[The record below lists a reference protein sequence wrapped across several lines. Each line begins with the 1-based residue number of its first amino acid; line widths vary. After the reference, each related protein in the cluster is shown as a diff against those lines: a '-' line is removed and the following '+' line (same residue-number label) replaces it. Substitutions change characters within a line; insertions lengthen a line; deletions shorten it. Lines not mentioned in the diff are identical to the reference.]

1 MPDYDVV
8 VIGAGNA
15 GLTSALT
22 LAKSGARVLLL
33 EKHNIPGGCATSFI
47 RGRFEFEVSLHQLS
61 GIGSE
66 QKPGPLRMLL
76 GELGI
81 LDKIELVEMKDLYRL
96 VVPGKIDMTL
106 KAERRAVVETLKER
120 FPNEGP
126 SIESFFDFLYKF
138 ASEMVG
144 VAFARDPAAS
154 REKYPLFF
162 KYALKPTQ
170 QVLDEYLKDPLLKSI
185 ITTYWSYLGLPPSL
199 LPFADF
205 AVMLWAYIEFKPYHI
220 KGGSQALSNA
230 ILDSFLQA
238 GGTARFNCAAWK
250 ISAAGGK
257 VRGVGTEDGEEI
269 SCDYVLSNAST
280 LLTYT
285 DLIGAENLPKES
297 FRNFAGKTLGPSGF
311 TVFLGFDCEPADLGI
326 TETTN
331 FISRQADPDVSFA
344 CWRTLD
350 PPDGVALSCYD
361 VSDPDFSP
369 AGACQAALVTLQYA
383 EPWLSLPPSKYSE
396 VKYRIAQDMIN
407 LAREVFPR
415 ITHHLEEVE
424 VSTPL
429 THMRY
434 LGHPGGAIYGFDQ
447 YAKDSYFFED
457 RRSPV
462 QGLYFAGSWVA
473 PGGYQTTLQSGVSA
487 GRAILKSMSKRN
499 V

>member
-1 MPDYDVV
+1 MPHYNVV

-22 LAKSGARVLLL
+22 LAKSGAKVLLL
-33 EKHNIPGGCATSFI
+33 ERHNIPGGCATSFI

-76 GELGI
+76 GELGV
-81 LDKIELVEMKDLYRL
+81 LDKIELVEMKNLYRL
-96 VVPGKIDMTL
+96 VIPGKIDIIL
-106 KAERRAVVETLKER
+106 KAEREPIEETLKER
-120 FPNEGP
+120 FPTEGS
-126 SIESFFDFLYKF
+126 SIEFFFDFLYRF

-162 KYALKPTQ
+162 TYALKPTQ

-185 ITTYWSYLGLPPSL
+185 ITTYWSYLGLPPSR

-205 AVMLWAYIEFKPYHI
+205 AVLLWAYIEFKPYHI

-230 ILDSFLQA
+230 LLDSFLQA
-238 GGTARFNCAAWK
+238 GGEVRFNCAARR
-250 ISAAGGK
+250 ISAPRGMVQG
-257 VRGVGTEDGEEI
+257 VRTEDGEEI
-269 SCDYVLSNAST
+269 PCDFVLSNAST

-285 DLIGAENLPKES
+285 DLIGAEDLPKGS
-297 FRNFAGKTLGPSGF
+297 FRTFAGKTLGPSGF
-311 TVFLGFDCEPADLGI
+311 TVFLGFDCEPQDLGI
-326 TETTN
+326 SETTN
-331 FISRQADPDVSFA
+331 FISRQPDPEVSFA
-344 CWRTLD
+344 CWRTLA

-369 AGACQAALVTLQYA
+369 PGACQAALVTLQYA
-383 EPWLSLPPSKYSE
+383 EPWLSLPPSRYRE
-396 VKYRIAQDMIN
+396 VKYRIAQDMID
-407 LAREVFPR
+407 LAGKVFPK
-415 ITHHLEEVE
+415 ITDHLEEVE
-424 VSTPL
+424 VGTPL

-434 LGHPGGAIYGFDQ
+434 LGHPAGAIYGFDQ
-447 YAKDSYFFED
+447 YAKDSYFFEE
-457 RRSPV
+457 RRSPL

-487 GRAILKSMSKRN
+487 ARAILKSMSKKTT
-499 V
+499 

>member
-1 MPDYDVV
+1 MPDYDAI
-8 VIGAGNA
+8 VIGAGNG

-22 LAKSGARVLLL
+22 LAKNGLKVLLL
-33 EKHNIPGGCATSFI
+33 ERHNVPGGCATSFI

-81 LDKIELVEMKDLYRL
+81 LDKIELVEMKDLYR
-96 VVPGKIDMTL
+96 VVIPGQIDISL
-106 KAERRAVVETLKER
+106 RAERGAIVETLKER
-120 FPNEGP
+120 FPREGS
-126 SIESFFDFLYKF
+126 SIERFFDFLYKF
-138 ASEMVG
+138 ASEMVA

-170 QVLDEYLKDPLLKSI
+170 QVVDEHLKDPLLKSI
-185 ITTYWSYLGLPPSL
+185 ITTYWSYLGMPPSL

-205 AVMLWAYIEFKPYHI
+205 AVMLWAYIEFKPYHL

-238 GGTARFNCAAWK
+238 GGTVRFNCAAQK
-250 ISAAGGK
+250 ILAAGRTVK
-257 VRGVGTEDGEEI
+257 GVATENGEEI
-269 SCDYVLSNAST
+269 SSDYVLSNAST

-285 DLIGAENLPKES
+285 DLIGPENLPKDS
-297 FRNFAGKTLGPSGF
+297 FQAFGGKTIGPSGF
-311 TVFLGFDCEPADLGI
+311 TVFLGFDCEPGDLGI
-326 TETTN
+326 AETTN
-331 FISRQADPDVSFA
+331 FISRQLDPEVSFA
-344 CWRTLD
+344 RWRTLD
-350 PPDGVALSCYD
+350 APDGVAISCYD

-369 AGACQAALVTLQYA
+369 PGTCQAALVTLQYA
-383 EPWLSLPPSKYSE
+383 ESWLSLPPSKYLE
-396 VKYRIAQDMIN
+396 VKYRVAQEMID
-407 LAREVFPR
+407 LAAEVFPK
-415 ITHHLEEVE
+415 IPHHLEEVD

-447 YAKDSYFFED
+447 YAKDSSFFED

-487 GRAILKSMSKRN
+487 ARAILKSMSKKN
-499 V
+499 A

>member
-33 EKHNIPGGCATSFI
+33 ERHNIPGGCATSFI

-81 LDKIELVEMKDLYRL
+81 LDKVELVEMKDLYRL
-96 VVPGKIDMTL
+96 VIPGKIDLTL
-106 KAERRAVVETLKER
+106 KAERGAVVDTLKER

-126 SIESFFDFLYKF
+126 SIERFFDFLYKF
-138 ASEMVG
+138 AAEMVG

-238 GGTARFNCAAWK
+238 GGTVRFNCAARR
-250 ISAAGGK
+250 ISAPGGK
-257 VRGVGTEDGEEI
+257 VKGVGTEDGEEI
-269 SCDYVLSNAST
+269 SCTHVLSNAST

-285 DLIGAENLPKES
+285 DMIGAENLPKES
-297 FRNFAGKTLGPSGF
+297 FRTFAGKTLGPSGF

-326 TETTN
+326 SATTN
-331 FISRQADPDVSFA
+331 FISRQPDPEVSFS

-350 PPDGVALSCYD
+350 APDGVALSCYD

-369 AGACQAALVTLQYA
+369 PGSCQAALVTLQYA
-383 EPWLSLPPSKYSE
+383 EPWLSLPPSKYPE
-396 VKYRIAQDMIN
+396 VKYRIARDMIN
-407 LAREVFPR
+407 LAGEVFPK
-415 ITHHLEEVE
+415 ITRHLEEVE

-487 GRAILKSMSKRN
+487 GRAILKSMSKKN

>member
-22 LAKSGARVLLL
+22 LAKSGAKVLLL
-33 EKHNIPGGCATSFI
+33 ERHNIPGGCATSFI

-81 LDKIELVEMKDLYRL
+81 LDKIELVEMKDLFRL
-96 VVPGKIDMTL
+96 VIPGKIDIAL
-106 KAERRAVVETLKER
+106 KAERGAVVETLRER

-126 SIESFFDFLYKF
+126 SIARFFDFLYKF

-170 QVLDEYLKDPLLKSI
+170 QVLNEYLQDPLLKSI
-185 ITTYWSYLGLPPSL
+185 ITTYWSYLGLPPSH

-205 AVMLWAYIEFKPYHI
+205 AIMLWAYIEFKPYHI
-220 KGGSQALSNA
+220 NEGSQALSNA

-238 GGTARFNCAAWK
+238 GGTARLNCAARK
-250 ISAAGGK
+250 ISASGGK
-257 VRGVGTEDGEEI
+257 VRGVWTEDGVEV

-285 DLIGAENLPKES
+285 DLIGAENLPRES

-326 TETTN
+326 AETTN
-331 FISRQADPDVSFA
+331 FISRQPDPEVSFA

-350 PPDGVALSCYD
+350 APDGVALSCYD

-369 AGACQAALVTLQYA
+369 PGSCQAALVTLQYA
-383 EPWLSLPPSKYSE
+383 EPWLFLPPSKYSE
-396 VKYRIAQDMIN
+396 VKYRIAQEMID
-407 LAREVFPR
+407 LAGQVFPQ
-415 ITHHLEEVE
+415 ITPHLEEVE
-424 VSTPL
+424 VGTPL

-447 YAKDSYFFED
+447 YAKDSYFFEE
-457 RRSPV
+457 RRSPI

-487 GRAILKSMSKRN
+487 ARAILKSMSKRN

>member
-1 MPDYDVV
+1 MSHYDVA

-22 LAKSGARVLLL
+22 LAKSGSRVLLL
-33 EKHNIPGGCATSFI
+33 ERHNIPGGCATSFI

-81 LDKIELVEMKDLYRL
+81 LDKVELVEMKDLYRL
-96 VVPGKIDMTL
+96 VIPGKVDMIL
-106 KAERRAVVETLKER
+106 KAERGAVLRTLQER
-120 FPNEGP
+120 FPNESP
-126 SIESFFDFLYKF
+126 SLERFFDFLYKF

-154 REKYPLFF
+154 RGKYPLFF

-170 QVLDEYLKDPLLKSI
+170 QVLDEYLQDPLLKSI
-185 ITTYWSYLGLPPSL
+185 IATYWSYLGLPPSL

-205 AVMLWAYIEFKPYHI
+205 AVLLWAYIEFKPYHI

-238 GGTARFNCAAWK
+238 GGTARFNCAAQG
-250 ISAAGGK
+250 ISVSGGRVK
-257 VRGVGTEDGEEI
+257 GVVTEEGEEI

-280 LLTYT
+280 LLTYN

-297 FRNFAGKTLGPSGF
+297 FQTFAGKTLGPSGF
-311 TVFLGFDCEPADLGI
+311 TVFLGFDCEPEDLGI
-326 TETTN
+326 AETTN
-331 FISRQADPDVSFA
+331 FISRQPDPEVSFA
-344 CWRTLD
+344 CWRTLGA
-350 PPDGVALSCYD
+350 PDAVALSCYD
-361 VSDPDFSP
+361 VSDPEFSP
-369 AGACQAALVTLQYA
+369 PGACQAALVTLQYA
-383 EPWLSLPPSKYSE
+383 EPWLSLPPSQYSN
-396 VKYRIAQDMIN
+396 VKYRIAQEMID
-407 LAREVFPR
+407 LARQVFPN
-415 ITHHLEEVE
+415 ITRHLEEVE

-487 GRAILKSMSKRN
+487 ARAILKSMSKRN

>member
-1 MPDYDVV
+1 MPDFDVV
-8 VIGAGNA
+8 VIGAGNG
-15 GLTSALT
+15 GLTAALT
-22 LAKSGARVLLL
+22 LAKNGLKVQLL
-33 EKHNIPGGCATSFI
+33 ERHNIPGGCATTFI

-81 LDKIELVEMKDLYRL
+81 LDKIELVEMKNLYRL
-96 VVPGKIDMTL
+96 VIPGTMDITL
-106 KAERRAVVETLKER
+106 KADREAVVETLQER
-120 FPNEGP
+120 FPKESP
-126 SIESFFDFLYKF
+126 SIERFFDFLYKF
-138 ASEMVG
+138 SSEMVG

-162 KYALKPTQ
+162 QYALKPTQ
-170 QVLDEYLKDPLLKSI
+170 QILDEQLQDPLLKSI

-230 ILDSFLQA
+230 LLDSFLQS
-238 GGTARFNCAAWK
+238 GGTVRFNCAAQK
-250 ISAAGGK
+250 ILAPGGK
-257 VRGVGTEDGEEI
+257 IKGVVTEDGEEI

-285 DLIGAENLPKES
+285 DLIGPENLPKES
-297 FRNFAGKTLGPSGF
+297 FRLFGGKTIGPSGF
-311 TVFLGFDCEPADLGI
+311 TVFLGFDCEPEDLGI
-326 TETTN
+326 AETTN
-331 FISRQADPDVSFA
+331 FISRQPDPEVSFA
-344 CWRTLD
+344 CWRTLNA
-350 PPDGVALSCYD
+350 PGAVALSCYD

-369 AGACQAALVTLQYA
+369 PGACQAALVTLQYA
-383 EPWLSLPPSKYSE
+383 EPWFSLPPSQYWE
-396 VKYRIAQDMIN
+396 VKYRIAQEMID
-407 LAREVFPR
+407 LAKIVFPK
-415 ITHHLEEVE
+415 ITHHMEEVE

-447 YAKDSYFFED
+447 YAKDSYFFEE

-487 GRAILKSMSKRN
+487 GRAILKSISKR
-499 V
+499 